1 MAKPCRYQL
10 PGTDTWMSE
19 SEFKKALND
28 GLIDKYVNDGVISI
42 RNFKPKAVTAPVATE
57 TAVET
62 PATPVAETK
71 EVKIPKNKKERI
83 DAALKGNM
91 VYHRFGDTIYEST
104 PEQYN
109 AALKEISETGNISNA
124 SNIGKEISKNQAPDP
139 VLHGYAPNLEKISQE
154 DAQYELGL
162 RTKETIQEAKPKT
175 EPLVE
180 TKAPEVKQ
188 ESPLDEELSSAII
201 DMENI
206 QEEIEIEKGNIKEEK
221 ERIKEEKAKVRA
233 SKMSRAE
240 KQDKLEDLDEELK
253 EYIENAEAAI
263 EYAQMDLKDAK
274 SRVKKIENRKAK
286 EASVVETKAEP
297 VQESKPVA
305 SEKESAYDKNGSFTY
320 KYLSKILEDIVFSAG
335 PRQASALA
343 RGLRKAGFDISFSF
357 EQKGSSIATLIAD
370 SLAMMKSDY
379 DIFTKEE
386 KAQATKVLSEM
397 AKKRGI
403 EIESTQEAKPV
414 ETKTE
419 PTPVEPVAKEESP
432 KYETKE
438 ASKKMVAPGR
448 TKQAFDRNFTIEIS
462 ADGKTATVQGEAIE
476 TADGRKLTPPK
487 ETAKITTNVNG
498 ERVAITSKGDTVY
511 LDRAKEAEVKEVE
524 AEGKTSQQ
532 IRDEYMEIARQSNGD
547 YAIVYS
553 RTGDPLVYKKNRRTN
568 KWQGL
573 TDKGEWIDANENR
586 NAQANDAVNY
596 TRKDRKMVKMSIV
609 KNGVSSVDD
618 FVYDFNDNTWKKL
631 SEDGSLS
638 SVGKELAAKAEE
650 RFVLENPKRAP
661 KTKEEIKQR
670 ISDIIDGAKA
680 DEGIAMSSLIPIP
693 PKYWNKI
700 LDLAK
705 EAMFK
710 GVDFSFAIN
719 DAAKKV
725 FREAVKNKE
734 ITKDKSI
741 EYIDAI
747 NDNIYND
754 DIPELTAIKKELTS
768 DLAREIASK
777 GFANMKPKETF
788 ELAEKAIKSGDID
801 PEVLAKDIQESPR
814 PITDFETAI
823 LMYAKTSASTELKEL
838 YDKSKGLDKNSEAYR
853 TINAKIKLLNDKILM
868 YDVSGLMGG
877 SLNASALSIR
887 RYVMNAE
894 YDLILPQIEKI
905 YADNDQEMP
914 EGLAEKIKDA
924 LKELRRLNR
933 EIEKLK
939 ADSDALKEDEAVKN
953 IAEEVKKPSKGKT
966 DTNKNSVSSDGKITV
981 SQQSIRNAVINGAT
995 EIEQVVDAVR
1005 NEVLAK
1011 FPDATDRQI
1020 RDAISNYGREVKK
1033 SADEITQEINRIK
1046 GVGRMIS
1053 QLEDI
1058 KKQLASGRGKFLN
1071 NKLKKPAE
1079 RMLNQRQSELKR
1091 AIKEAMANIPV
1102 TDQQFE
1108 DFKKY
1113 KLDAYKKRLADRTA
1127 ELKEKIKNKDFVSK
1141 KQTRVFELDEEAR
1154 KLEEEKRKI
1163 VDEFDYEKT
1172 KAELSTE
1179 SRFKKTGRLILDA
1192 LNLQRG
1198 LTASIDVSAPFRQ
1211 GIVLLSTQ
1219 NPKDSGRQIG
1229 KMLGFFA
1236 KPGSYEEWLN
1246 GLKASKE
1253 YSLFKEAGLFIS
1265 EQSPKLE
1272 AKEELF
1278 ANNLANKIPIIGD
1291 KLIPGTDKKG
1301 LQAYK
1306 RSEYAYAGFLNMMRA
1321 ETFMQGVKTL
1331 REQGY
1336 TMENNP
1342 KVYKDWATYVN
1353 SATGRGKLNLGNQNL
1368 AVGLSTIFFSPSL
1381 IKARLEILGLSWGY
1395 YTKLSP
1401 AVRAMAVKRTLS
1413 FMGMMST
1420 FLGLTALILSLNDD
1434 DDEDK
1439 RRVEL
1444 DPRSSDF
1451 GKIITKDTRIDITGG
1466 TAIYYRTLVQV
1477 LSQAKKNMTTQQI
1490 EELGQ
1495 KYGDQ
1500 TSMDVAE
1507 QFFINKL
1514 TPFAAAVYKEYG
1526 KTEYEK
1532 QKDELEQES
1541 KDNVFNRAGVP
1552 LVVQKLIVPMW
1563 MNDAEEIVKSNGPAL
1578 GTLLVGGSLFGL
1590 GVQVIKPKF
1599 KAAKSNNSMDFNFD
1613 DSDGIGDFNDAGGF
1627 GDFNDQKGMGDFN

>member
-42 RNFKPKAVTAPVATE
+42 RNFKPKAVTTPVEAQPAVEATKTKKDLDKEFNSLNKKYVGDSKLLDEATKNNEDTTEIENRMNE
-57 TAVET
+57 TQAKMGEISIQLESLSKSKKET

-71 EVKIPKNKKERI
+71 
-83 DAALKGNM
+83 
-91 VYHRFGDTIYEST
+91 
-104 PEQYN
+104 
-109 AALKEISETGNISNA
+109 
-124 SNIGKEISKNQAPDP
+124 
-139 VLHGYAPNLEKISQE
+139 
-154 DAQYELGL
+154 
-162 RTKETIQEAKPKT
+162 T
-175 EPLVE
+175 EH
-180 TKAPEVKQ
+180 
-188 ESPLDEELSSAII
+188 
-201 DMENI
+201 
-206 QEEIEIEKGNIKEEK
+206 
-221 ERIKEEKAKVRA
+221 
-233 SKMSRAE
+233 
-240 KQDKLEDLDEELK
+240 
-253 EYIENAEAAI
+253 
-263 EYAQMDLKDAK
+263 
-274 SRVKKIENRKAK
+274 
-286 EASVVETKAEP
+286 
-297 VQESKPVA
+297 VA
-305 SEKESAYDKNGSFTY
+305 
-320 KYLSKILEDIVFSAG
+320 
-335 PRQASALA
+335 
-343 RGLRKAGFDISFSF
+343 
-357 EQKGSSIATLIAD
+357 
-370 SLAMMKSDY
+370 
-379 DIFTKEE
+379 
-386 KAQATKVLSEM
+386 
-397 AKKRGI
+397 
-403 EIESTQEAKPV
+403 

-419 PTPVEPVAKEESP
+419 SNEEKISRGADMLDKMSEEEMDNFIDDWFNDRIPREELPGGSDAIKLLEARKVAPKPMSKPKRLTIDNAFELSNEHGFIINIDGELYGLSKVEDPDATSDAEDKYGDPKEYVWVYSKIAEGIDGKTTETYTNDINEVIKDIKSSKVEPVAETKVEPVAKEETP
-432 KYETKE
+432 EYET
-438 ASKKMVAPGR
+438 
-448 TKQAFDRNFTIEIS
+448 T
-462 ADGKTATVQGEAIE
+462 
-476 TADGRKLTPPK
+476 
-487 ETAKITTNVNG
+487 
-498 ERVAITSKGDTVY
+498 
-511 LDRAKEAEVKEVE
+511 EVKP
-524 AEGKTSQQ
+524 EGKTPAE
-532 IRDEYMEIARQSNGD
+532 IKEEYIAIAKQSNGD
-547 YAIVYS
+547 YAIVYG
-553 RTGDPLVYKKNRRTN
+553 RTGNEVVYKKNRRTGR
-568 KWQGL
+568 WQGL
-573 TDKGEWIDANENR
+573 TGKGEFVDVNDEMNR
-586 NAQANDAVNY
+586 KANDAVNY
-596 TRKDRKMVKMSIV
+596 TRKDRKTVKMSTV
-609 KNGVSSVDD
+609 KNGVTSVDE
-618 FVYDFNDNTWKKL
+618 FVYDFNDKTWKKL
-631 SEDGSLS
+631 SEDGLLY
-638 SVGKELAAKAEE
+638 GIGQELAAKAEE

-734 ITKDKSI
+734 ITKDKST

-788 ELAEKAIKSGDID
+788 ELAEKAIKSGNID

-914 EGLAEKIKDA
+914 EGLADKIKDA

-953 IAEEVKKPSKGKT
+953 IAEAAKKPSKGKV
-966 DTNKNSVSSDGKITV
+966 DANKNSVSSDGKITV
-981 SQQSIRNAVINGAT
+981 RQESIRNAVINGAT
-995 EIEQVVDAVR
+995 EIEQVVDVVR
-1005 NEVLAK
+1005 DEVLAK

-1058 KKQLASGRGKFLN
+1058 QKQLASGRGKFLN

-1141 KQTRVFELDEEAR
+1141 KQTRVFELDEEAK
-1154 KLEEEKRKI
+1154 KLEQEKRKI

-1172 KAELSTE
+1172 KAELSAE
-1179 SRFKKTGRLILDA
+1179 SRLKRTGRVILDA
-1192 LNLQRG
+1192 LNLPRG

-1219 NPKDSGRQIG
+1219 NPKDSFRQIG
-1229 KMLGFFA
+1229 KMLSFFA

-1246 GLKASKE
+1246 ELKASKE
-1253 YSLFKEAGLFIS
+1253 YSLFKEAKLFIA

-1291 KLIPGTDKKG
+1291 TLIPGTDKKG

-1321 ETFMQGVKTL
+1321 ETFMQGVKNL

-1342 KVYKDWATYVN
+1342 QVYKDWATYVN
-1353 SATGRGKLNLGNQNL
+1353 SATGRGKVNLGNQNL
-1368 AVGLSTIFFSPSL
+1368 AVLLSTIFFSPSL

-1466 TAIYYRTLVQV
+1466 TAIYYRTLAQFFA
-1477 LSQAKKNMTTQQI
+1477 QAKKNMTTQQI

-1507 QFFINKL
+1507 QFFANKL

-1532 QKDELEQES
+1532 QRDELEQES

-1552 LVVQKLIVPMW
+1552 LVVQKLVVPMW

-1578 GTLLVGGSLFGL
+1578 GTILVGGSLFGL
-1590 GVQVIKPKF
+1590 GVQVMKPKF
-1599 KAAKSNNSMDFNFD
+1599 KAAKSSETMDFDFN
-1613 DSDGIGDFNDAGGF
+1613 DSEGIGDFNEAGGF
-1627 GDFNDQKGMGDFN
+1627 GDFNDEKGIGDFN

>member
-10 PGTDTWMSE
+10 PGTDQWMSE

-28 GLIDKYVNDGVISI
+28 GLIDKYISEGTI
-42 RNFKPKAVTAPVATE
+42 AIPNFKPKAQAAPAVEAPVAE
-57 TAVET
+57 V
-62 PATPVAETK
+62 K
-71 EVKIPKNKKERI
+71 EVKIPKNKKERQE
-83 DAALKGNM
+83 AADKDEM
-91 VYHRFGDTIYEST
+91 VYHDLFGAVIEST
-104 PEQYN
+104 PEQYE
-109 AALKEISETGNISNA
+109 AALKEKAETGSIA
-124 SNIGKEISKNQAPDP
+124 DIMKYGKEIPSKQAPRSDSFRNS
-139 VLHGYAPNLEKISQE
+139 LLSYGQE
-154 DAQYELGL
+154 DAQFELDQ
-162 RTKETIQEAKPKT
+162 RTQKT
-175 EPLVE
+175 APVVE
-180 TKAPEVKQ
+180 TKTEAPKA
-188 ESPLDEELSSAII
+188 ESNKEKITRGADMLKNMSEEERDNFIDDWFNDRIPRESLPGGSDAIKLYEARIVAPKPMNKPKRLTMDNAFELSNEHGFII
-201 DMENI
+201 NI
-206 QEEIEIEKGNIKEEK
+206 DGELYGLS
-221 ERIKEEKAKVRA
+221 KVEDPD
-233 SKMSRAE
+233 STSEAE
-240 KQDKLEDLDEELK
+240 DKFGDPK
-253 EYIENAEAAI
+253 EYVWVYSKISEGIDGKTTETYTSDINEVI
-263 EYAQMDLKDAK
+263 DDIK
-274 SRVKKIENRKAK
+274 SSKSTKA
-286 EASVVETKAEP
+286 ETKAEP
-297 VQESKPVA
+297 TQA
-305 SEKESAYDKNGSFTY
+305 KEPETEY
-320 KYLSKILEDIVFSAG
+320 
-335 PRQASALA
+335 Q
-343 RGLRKAGFDISFSF
+343 
-357 EQKGSSIATLIAD
+357 
-370 SLAMMKSDY
+370 
-379 DIFTKEE
+379 KEE
-386 KAQATKVLSEM
+386 PAEQPK
-397 AKKRGI
+397 
-403 EIESTQEAKPV
+403 TQEDYIKA
-414 ETKTE
+414 
-419 PTPVEPVAKEESP
+419 AKE
-432 KYETKE
+432 
-438 ASKKMVAPGR
+438 
-448 TKQAFDRNFTIEIS
+448 
-462 ADGKTATVQGEAIE
+462 
-476 TADGRKLTPPK
+476 
-487 ETAKITTNVNG
+487 
-498 ERVAITSKGDTVY
+498 
-511 LDRAKEAEVKEVE
+511 
-524 AEGKTSQQ
+524 
-532 IRDEYMEIARQSNGD
+532 SNGD
-547 YAIVYS
+547 YAIVEG
-553 RTGDPLVYKKNRRTN
+553 RTGNQVVYKKNRRTGR
-568 KWQGL
+568 WQGL
-573 TDKGEWIDANENR
+573 TGKGEFVDVNDEMNR
-586 NAQANDAVNY
+586 KANDAVNY
-596 TRKDRKMVKMSIV
+596 TRKDKKVVMMSTV
-609 KNGVSSVDD
+609 KNGITSTDE
-618 FVYDFNDNTWKKL
+618 FVYDYNTNEWKKR
-631 SEDGSLS
+631 SEDGYLY
-638 SVGKELAAKAEE
+638 GIGPELAAKAEQ
-650 RFVLENPKRAP
+650 RFLIDNPKRAP

-680 DEGIAMSSLIPIP
+680 DENIAMSSLIPIP

-734 ITKDKSI
+734 ITKDKST

-768 DLAREIASK
+768 ELAKEIASK
-777 GFANMKPKETF
+777 GFVNMKPKETF

-801 PEVLAKDIQESPR
+801 PEVLSRDIQNNPR

-838 YDKSKGLDKNSEAYR
+838 YDKSKGLDKNSEAYKS
-853 TINAKIKLLNDKILM
+853 INAKIQLLNDKILM

-914 EGLAEKIKDA
+914 EGLAQKIKDA

-939 ADSDALKEDEAVKN
+939 SDSDALKEDEAVKN
-953 IAEEVKKPSKGKT
+953 IAEASKKPSKANA
-966 DTNKNSVSSDGKITV
+966 NKNSVSNDGKITV
-981 SQQSIRNAVINGAT
+981 SQESIRNAVINGAT

-1005 NEVLAK
+1005 DEVLAK

-1020 RDAISNYGREVKK
+1020 RDAISNYGKEVKK

-1058 KKQLASGRGKFLN
+1058 QKQLASGKGKFLN
-1071 NKLKKPAE
+1071 NKLKGPAK
-1079 RMLNQRQSELKR
+1079 RMLTQRQAELKR
-1091 AIKEAMANIPV
+1091 AIKQAMADIPV

-1127 ELKEKIKNKDFVSK
+1127 ELQERIKNKDFVPK
-1141 KQTRVFELDEEAR
+1141 KQTRVFELDEEAKR
-1154 KLEEEKRKI
+1154 LEEEKRKI
-1163 VDEFDYEKT
+1163 VDEFEYEKT
-1172 KAELSTE
+1172 KAELSSE
-1179 SRFKKTGRLILDA
+1179 GVFKRGGRVILDV
-1192 LNLQRG
+1192 LNLPRG
-1198 LTASIDVSAPFRQ
+1198 LTASIDVSAPLRQ

-1219 NPKDSGRQIG
+1219 NPKDSIRQIG

-1246 GLKASKE
+1246 GLKASKD
-1253 YSLFKEAGLFIS
+1253 YSLFKEAGLFIA

-1321 ETFMQGVKTL
+1321 ETFMQGAKAL

-1342 KVYKDWATYVN
+1342 KAYKDWATYVN
-1353 SATGRGKLNLGNQNL
+1353 SATGRGKLNLGNQKL
-1368 AVGLSTIFFSPSL
+1368 AVALSTTFFSPSL

-1420 FLGLTALILSLNDD
+1420 FLGLTALMLSLNDD

-1439 RRVEL
+1439 NRVEL

-1466 TAIYYRTLVQV
+1466 TSIYYRTLAQFFA
-1477 LSQAKKNMTTQQI
+1477 QAKKNMATQQI

-1495 KYGDQ
+1495 KYGDK

-1532 QKDELEQES
+1532 QKDELEQAS

-1552 LVVQKLIVPMW
+1552 LFVQKLIVPMW
-1563 MNDAEEIVKSNGPAL
+1563 MNDAEEIVESNGPVL
-1578 GTLLVGGSLFGL
+1578 GPLLVGGSLFGA
-1590 GVQVIKPKF
+1590 GVQVMKPKF
-1599 KAAKSNNSMDFNFD
+1599 KASTSNNSMNFDFN
-1613 DSDGIGDFNDAGGF
+1613 DSEGFGDFNDAGGF
-1627 GDFNDQKGMGDFN
+1627 GDFKDEKGIGDFN

>member
-1 MAKPCRYQL
+1 
-10 PGTDTWMSE
+10 MSE

-28 GLIDKYVNDGVISI
+28 GLIDKYIGEGTIAI
-42 RNFKPKAVTAPVATE
+42 RNFKPRAQAAPV
-57 TAVET
+57 VET
-62 PATPVAETK
+62 PAVEAPVAPVVEAKTEAPVQTEKTEEQIANDISLNTERRIREIRNESNEEFPILQYDGNNEKVKAEVDYHNNKTSRVNKDGSWSNLYANKIIQKLIFSVGNKSTRTISTALRNAGFFIPASNDLGSSTKSSGGLSLYLSDSSEFIADEYSSLDDKVKATEILTKLANKLGIEVATLETESKRPVEVIKTETPKAEKTEAPVAEPTLS
-71 EVKIPKNKKERI
+71 KK
-83 DAALKGNM
+83 D
-91 VYHRFGDTIYEST
+91 
-104 PEQYN
+104 Q
-109 AALKEISETGNISNA
+109 
-124 SNIGKEISKNQAPDP
+124 
-139 VLHGYAPNLEKISQE
+139 
-154 DAQYELGL
+154 
-162 RTKETIQEAKPKT
+162 
-175 EPLVE
+175 
-180 TKAPEVKQ
+180 
-188 ESPLDEELSSAII
+188 EELDFVSREIEATESAIV
-201 DMENI
+201 DA
-206 QEEIEIEKGNIKEEK
+206 EEQIEIEKGNFKEEK
-221 ERIKEEKAKVRA
+221 ERIQKEKAKVRA
-233 SKMSRAE
+233 SKMSKDE
-240 KQDKLEDLDEELK
+240 KADKLEELDAELSDIKDDHDDL
-253 EYIENAEAAI
+253 IEQYRDDIKQEKS
-263 EYAQMDLKDAK
+263 DLKRYNNR
-274 SRVKKIENRKAK
+274 RVKLQQKA
-286 EASVVETKAEP
+286 P
-297 VQESKPVA
+297 
-305 SEKESAYDKNGSFTY
+305 
-320 KYLSKILEDIVFSAG
+320 
-335 PRQASALA
+335 
-343 RGLRKAGFDISFSF
+343 
-357 EQKGSSIATLIAD
+357 
-370 SLAMMKSDY
+370 
-379 DIFTKEE
+379 
-386 KAQATKVLSEM
+386 AQPK
-397 AKKRGI
+397 
-403 EIESTQEAKPV
+403 V

-419 PTPVEPVAKEESP
+419 PTQAKEPEAEYQKEEPTEQP
-432 KYETKE
+432 KTQEDYIK
-438 ASKKMVAPGR
+438 A
-448 TKQAFDRNFTIEIS
+448 
-462 ADGKTATVQGEAIE
+462 
-476 TADGRKLTPPK
+476 
-487 ETAKITTNVNG
+487 
-498 ERVAITSKGDTVY
+498 
-511 LDRAKEAEVKEVE
+511 AKE
-524 AEGKTSQQ
+524 
-532 IRDEYMEIARQSNGD
+532 SNGD
-547 YAIVYS
+547 YAIVLG
-553 RTGDPLVYKKNRRTN
+553 RTGNQVVYKKNRRTGR
-568 KWQGL
+568 WQGL
-573 TDKGEWIDANENR
+573 TGKGEFVDVNDEMNR
-586 NAQANDAVNY
+586 KANDAVNY
-596 TRKDRKMVKMSIV
+596 TRKDKKVVMMSTV
-609 KNGVSSVDD
+609 KNGITSTDE
-618 FVYDFNDNTWKKL
+618 FVYDYNTNEWKKK
-631 SEDGSLS
+631 SEDGYLY
-638 SVGKELAAKAEE
+638 GIGPELAAKAEQ
-650 RFVLENPKRAP
+650 RFLIDNPKRAP

-680 DEGIAMSSLIPIP
+680 DENIAMSSLIPIP

-734 ITKDKSI
+734 ITKDKST

-768 DLAREIASK
+768 DLAKEIASK

-801 PEVLAKDIQESPR
+801 PEVLAKDIQNNPR

-838 YDKSKGLDKNSEAYR
+838 YDKSKGLDKNSEAYKS
-853 TINAKIKLLNDKILM
+853 INAKIQLLNDKILM

-914 EGLAEKIKDA
+914 EGLAQKIKDA

-953 IAEEVKKPSKGKT
+953 IAEAAKKPSKGKA
-966 DTNKNSVSSDGKITV
+966 DANKNSVSNDGKITV
-981 SQQSIRNAVINGAT
+981 SQESIRNAVINGAT

-1005 NEVLAK
+1005 DEVLAK

-1020 RDAISNYGREVKK
+1020 RDAISNYGKEVKK

-1058 KKQLASGRGKFLN
+1058 QKQLASGKGKFLN
-1071 NKLKKPAE
+1071 NKLKGPAK
-1079 RMLNQRQSELKR
+1079 RMLTQRQAELKR
-1091 AIKEAMANIPV
+1091 AIKQAMADIPV

-1127 ELKEKIKNKDFVSK
+1127 ELQERIKNKDFVPK
-1141 KQTRVFELDEEAR
+1141 KQTRVFELDEEAKR
-1154 KLEEEKRKI
+1154 LEEEKRKI
-1163 VDEFDYEKT
+1163 VDEFEYEKT
-1172 KAELSTE
+1172 KAELSSE
-1179 SRFKKTGRLILDA
+1179 GWFKRGGRVILDV
-1192 LNLQRG
+1192 LNLPRG
-1198 LTASIDVSAPFRQ
+1198 LTASIDVSAPLRQ

-1219 NPKDSGRQIG
+1219 NPKDSIRQIG
-1229 KMLGFFA
+1229 KMLSFFA

-1246 GLKASKE
+1246 GVKASKE
-1253 YSLFKEAGLFIS
+1253 YSLFKEADLFIA

-1321 ETFMQGVKTL
+1321 ETFMQGAKAL

-1336 TMENNP
+1336 TMENSP
-1342 KVYKDWATYVN
+1342 QVYKDWATYVN
-1353 SATGRGKLNLGNQNL
+1353 SATGRGKLNLGNQKL
-1368 AVGLSTIFFSPSL
+1368 AVALSTTFFSPSL

-1420 FLGLTALILSLNDD
+1420 FLGLTALMLSLNDD

-1439 RRVEL
+1439 NRVEL

-1466 TAIYYRTLVQV
+1466 TAIYYRTLAQFFA
-1477 LSQAKKNMTTQQI
+1477 QAKKNMATKQI

-1495 KYGDQ
+1495 KYGDK

-1507 QFFINKL
+1507 QFFVNKL
-1514 TPFAAAVYKEYG
+1514 TPFASAVYKEYG

-1532 QKDELEQES
+1532 QKDELEQAS

-1552 LVVQKLIVPMW
+1552 LIVQKLIVPMW
-1563 MNDAEEIVKSNGPAL
+1563 MNDAEEIVKSNGPVL
-1578 GTLLVGGSLFGL
+1578 GPLLVGGSLFGA
-1590 GVQVIKPKF
+1590 GVQVMKPKF
-1599 KAAKSNNSMDFNFD
+1599 KASKSSNSMNFDFN
-1613 DSDGIGDFNDAGGF
+1613 DSEGFGNFNDAGGLGDFKEQKGIGDFN
-1627 GDFNDQKGMGDFN
+1627 